1 MSKLAELYVCA
12 HTEDLETKLERSRLL
27 GEVID
32 EANKTILKR
41 IRMLEY
47 QTDSLGDRWKDI
59 RLYEESLKEKKR
71 TIAAAEHNN
80 LFLFV
85 TINPKPTVTLEELKT
100 ASEKLV
106 NRQMFSA
113 YALAFEQRASAPE
126 EAGKGFHVHILMRRN
141 LNYKPCRIKKN
152 MCNTIKNICNVHD
165 SRVFNVQFIGED
177 FARDKMKYI
186 TGGKTG
192 DGKDQKMDIDD
203 IFRKNSNLE
212 KIYEKGQMFQN
223 NI

>member
-1 MSKLAELYVCA
+1 MSKLSKLFVCA
-12 HTEDLETKLERSRLL
+12 HTDCLETKLERQSFL
-27 GEVID
+27 GEVYKD
-32 EANKTILKR
+32 ANKAILKR

-47 QTDSLGDRWKDI
+47 QTDSLGDRWRDI
-59 RLYEESLKEKKR
+59 RQYEEELKEKKR
-71 TIAAAEHNN
+71 SQAAAEHNN

-85 TINPKPTVTLEELKT
+85 TINPKPSVTLEELKT

-106 NRQMFSA
+106 NRQMFEA

-141 LNYKPCRIKKN
+141 LNYKPCKIKKN
-152 MCNTIKNICNVHD
+152 MCNTIKHICNVHD
-165 SRVFNVQFIGED
+165 CRVFNVQFIGED

-192 DGKDQKMDIDD
+192 DGKDQKMNIDD
-203 IFRKNSNLE
+203 IFRKNCNLE
-212 KIYEKGQMFQN
+212 KIYEKGDMFQN

>member
-1 MSKLAELYVCA
+1 MSKLFTLYVDA
-12 HTEDLETKLERSRLL
+12 TEEEATKLERYRVL
-27 GEVID
+27 EQVRE
-32 EANKTILKR
+32 EASKTVLKR
-41 IRMLEY
+41 IWMLEY
-47 QTDSLGDRWKDI
+47 QTDSLGDQWKDI
-59 RLYEESLKEKKR
+59 RQHEESLKEKKR
-71 TIAAAEHNN
+71 TKAAAQHNN

-100 ASEKLV
+100 ACEKLV

-152 MCNTIKNICNVHD
+152 MCNTIKNICNVQD

-177 FARDKMKYI
+177 FALDKMKYI
-186 TGGKTG
+186 KGGKTG
-192 DGKDQKMDIDD
+192 DGKDLKMDIDD
-203 IFRKNSNLE
+203 IFRKNNNLE
-212 KIYEKGQMFQN
+212 KIYEHGQMFQN